1 MPHNRYYID
10 AQLHLNESVTLSGDE
25 WHHLTRVSRS
35 RKGELVELIN
45 GKGQLAE
52 ASISDLRK
60 NDAELLIETVTQ
72 KPSPPPL
79 ILAQAIPRMNHLEW
93 IIEKGTELGAT
104 AFWLFPGNLS
114 EKDTL
119 SPNQLARLKH
129 LSISAMKQCGR
140 LDLPEIILMPPL
152 TAWKPL
158 QGTLLFG
165 DTSEDAPYLWNLSLT
180 KPLPSPVFLFIGPE
194 QGFNSKEV
202 RFMQD
207 TLNAKGVKLH
217 PNILR
222 AETAPL
228 AGLALIQSWALNQ

>member
-10 AQLHLNESVTLSGDE
+10 APLLQKESVTLSGDE
-25 WHHLTRVSRS
+25 WHHLARVTRS
-35 RKGELVELIN
+35 RKGDRVELVN

-52 ASISDLRK
+52 ATVQDLRK
-60 NDAELLIETVTQ
+60 NDAELLIESIVN
-72 KPSPPPL
+72 KPPPPAL

-93 IIEKGTELGAT
+93 IIEKGTELNVT

-140 LDLPEIILMPPL
+140 LDLPEIVLMPPL
-152 TAWKPL
+152 SQWKPVP
-158 QGTLLFG
+158 GTALFG
-165 DTSEDAPYLWNLSLT
+165 DISKDAPYLWDLPVS
-180 KPLPSPVFLFIGPE
+180 KPLPSPILLLIGPE
-194 QGFNSKEV
+194 KGFDSKEIS
-202 RFMQD
+202 FMEMN
-207 TLNAKGVKLH
+207 LNAKGTRFHSNV
-217 PNILR
+217 LR

-228 AGLALIQSWALNQ
+228 AGLALIQSYI